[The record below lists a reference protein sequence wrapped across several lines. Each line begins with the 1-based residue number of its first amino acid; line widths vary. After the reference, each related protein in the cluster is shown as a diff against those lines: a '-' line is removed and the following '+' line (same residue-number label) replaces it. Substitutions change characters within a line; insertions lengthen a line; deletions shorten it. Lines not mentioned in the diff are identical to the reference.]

1 MKQQNYVVGKMG
13 EEIAAKHL
21 RQKGYKI
28 LEKNWKTKF
37 GELDLIASK
46 NPPDGG
52 QAILV
57 FVEVK
62 LKIGDD
68 FGTPEEM
75 ITPRKLQQVQNTA
88 ISYLQQNPNIE
99 RMHSGYRID
108 AVCMVLDDNREIVRI
123 HHYENINT

>member
-1 MKQQNYVVGKMG
+1 MKQQNYEVGKIG
-13 EEIAAKHL
+13 EEIAADHL
-21 RQKGYKI
+21 RKKGYKI

-46 NPPDGG
+46 NT
-52 QAILV
+52 ILV

-62 LKIGDD
+62 LKIGED

-88 ISYLQQNPNIE
+88 ISFLQQNPKIE
-99 RMHSGYRID
+99 KTYSGYRID
-108 AVCMVLDDNREIVRI
+108 AVCIVLDSNREVERI
-123 HHYENINT
+123 DHYESLIS